1 MLVNALRGQLAEYGI
16 VVAQGTGNV
25 KYLFEILE
33 HTNEGSTPA
42 LARRAR
48 SSIAEQLR
56 QLYLRIRELELE
68 IMAWHKTSEQSRR
81 LATIPGI
88 GPITATAIVASV
100 GDPSQ
105 FRSGRHFAAWLGL
118 VPRQNSSGDKD
129 RLGRISKRGDKYIRR
144 LLVTGATSVIRYARS
159 KASPRNDWINQ
170 LLARRPARL
179 VSVALANK
187 MARIAWAV
195 LARGDIYRVPATLPA
210 V

>member
-1 MLVNALRGQLAEYGI
+1 MSPRGEFI
-16 VVAQGTGNV
+16 M
-25 KYLFEILE
+25 
-33 HTNEGSTPA
+33 
-42 LARRAR
+42 
-48 SSIAEQLR
+48 SSD
-56 QLYLRIRELELE
+56 
-68 IMAWHKTSEQSRR
+68 SRR

-100 GDPSQ
+100 GSSSQ

-118 VPRQNSSGDKD
+118 VPRQNSSGDKE

-144 LLVTGATSVIRYARS
+144 LLVIGATSVIRYARS
-159 KASPRNDWINQ
+159 KTAQRNDWLNR

-187 MARIAWAV
+187 MARIAWVV
-195 LARGDIYRVPATLPA
+195 LARGDIYRVPATPVA